1 MIAFIK
7 GILADMDESGVVLER
22 DGIGYEIFTPMNERM
37 ESLCE

>member
-22 DGIGYEIFTPMNERM
+22 DGSDMRF
-37 ESLCE
+37 SLR